1 LRLKGKVAII
11 TGASSGIGAATAKLF
26 AKEGAK
32 VIVADVQ
39 EEKGENTVK
48 EIKKAGGESIF
59 VKTDVT
65 KYEDA
70 ENLVKKAVEKFGKV
84 DIMHCNA
91 GVAGPI
97 GMIHQVSLDDW
108 HRTIAINVTGV
119 FHCSRAVLPQM
130 IKQGGGVI
138 VNTASNWSFVAQPG
152 WSVYHASKG
161 AVAMLTK
168 AMAIDYAKYNIRINA
183 ICPGYVETP
192 LLLKAVQESEHP
204 EKEMEEMGRLAKPE
218 EIAHAALFLAS
229 DESSFAIGTCLI
241 IDNGETARGGPVKD
255 HLPKRK

>member
-1 LRLKGKVAII
+1 MRLKDKVAII

-32 VIVADVQ
+32 VVIADVQ
-39 EEKGENTVK
+39 ENKGMEIV
-48 EIKKAGGESIF
+48 EAIKKAGGQAVF

-65 KYEDA
+65 KFEDA
-70 ENLVKKAVEKFGKV
+70 QNMVETALEKFGKI
-84 DIMHCNA
+84 DIIHCNA
-91 GVAGPI
+91 GIAGPI
-97 GMIHQVSLDDW
+97 GMAHEVSLDDW
-108 HRTIAINVTGV
+108 HKTIAINVTGV
-119 FHCSRAVLPQM
+119 FHCARAVLPQM

-192 LLLKAVQESEHP
+192 LLLKAVQKSKDP
-204 EKEMEEMGRLAKPE
+204 EKEMKEMGRLAKPE
-218 EIAHAALFLAS
+218 EIAYAVLFLAS
-229 DESSFAIGTCLI
+229 DESSFAVGTCLI
-241 IDNGETARGGPVKD
+241 VDNGETARGGPVKD
-255 HLPKRK
+255 HLPVRK